1 MEAGAQ
7 PARRIRAA
15 VTHEFGGQLTIEQLD
30 LRPPRPDEIG
40 VRITACAI
48 CHSDISYMDGA
59 WGGHLPAVF
68 GHEVAGVVDELG
80 QGIDEVAVGDPV
92 VVTLIRWCGRCPTCA
107 AGLPGLCENRSR
119 LNDLSHSP
127 LTLGGAPV
135 HQGLRC
141 AGFAERAVVHTSQVV
156 RVPAQIPPE
165 QAALLACG
173 VITGVGAVLHTAGVL
188 TGAAAAVVGLGGVGL
203 NAVQGC
209 VLAGSPLILGIDPVE
224 SKRRSAAAFGA
235 THTAE
240 PAAARERALELTAGR
255 GLDLV
260 VVTAPSASAVE
271 GAVAMLADAGTAVLV
286 GLPSGTTVALD
297 PEVIAERGLRIVG
310 SKVGSA
316 RPHTDVPHLAH
327 LNLAGRLQLEPL
339 ITHHFDLD
347 QINDAIATARAG
359 EALRVV
365 VVP

>member
-1 MEAGAQ
+1 MEPGVQ

-15 VTHEFGGQLTIEQLD
+15 VTHQFGGEMTIEQLD
-30 LRPPRPDEIG
+30 IRPTAPAEVG
-40 VRITACAI
+40 VRVTACAI
-48 CHSDISYMDGA
+48 CHSDISYMNGA

-80 QGIDEVAVGDPV
+80 DGVDEVAIGDPV
-92 VVTLIRWCGRCPTCA
+92 VVTLVRWCGRCPTCA
-107 AGLPGLCENRSR
+107 AGLPALCENRSR
-119 LNDLSHSP
+119 LSDLSRSP

-141 AGFAERAVVHTSQVV
+141 AGFAERVVVHTSQVV
-156 RVPAQIPPE
+156 RVPREIPPQ

-173 VITGVGAVLHTAGVL
+173 VITGVGAVVHTARMPA
-188 TGAAAAVVGLGGVGL
+188 GAAAAVIGLGGVGL

-209 VLAGSPLILGIDPVE
+209 VLAGASLVLGVDPVAG
-224 SKRRSAAAFGA
+224 KRAFAATLG
-235 THTAE
+235 TTDTAD
-240 PAAARERALELTAGR
+240 PDAALERALDLTKGR

-260 VVTAPSASAVE
+260 VVTAPAASAVE

-286 GLPSGTTVALD
+286 GLPSGATVALD
-297 PEVIAERGLRIVG
+297 PEAIAERGLRIAG

-316 RPHTDVPHLAH
+316 RPHADVPHLAG

-339 ITHHFDLD
+339 ITHRFGLD
-347 QINDAIATARAG
+347 EINQAIAAARGG

>member
-1 MEAGAQ
+1 MEARAQ

-15 VTHEFGGQLTIEQLD
+15 VTREFGGPMTVEQLD
-30 LRPPRPDEIG
+30 LRAPAPGEVG
-40 VRITACAI
+40 VRVTACAI
-48 CHSDISYMDGA
+48 CHSDISYMNGA
-59 WGGHLPAVF
+59 WGGHLPGVF
-68 GHEVAGVVDELG
+68 GHEVAGIVDEVGEGL
-80 QGIDEVAVGDPV
+80 DEVAAGDSV

-107 AGLPGLCENRSR
+107 AGLPALCENRSR
-119 LNDLSHSP
+119 LSDLSRSP
-127 LTLGGAPV
+127 LTLDGEPV

-141 AGFAERAVVHTSQVV
+141 AGFAERVVVHSSQVV
-156 RVPAQIPPE
+156 RVPDRIPSE

-173 VITGVGAVLHTAGVL
+173 VITGVGAVLHSSGSR
-188 TGAAAAVVGLGGVGL
+188 TGATAAVVGLGGVGL

-209 VLAGSPLILGIDPVE
+209 VLAGSPLILGVDPVAG
-224 SKRRSAAAFGA
+224 KRRFATTLGA

-240 PAAARERALELTAGR
+240 PADALGQTLELTGGR

-260 VVTAPSASAVE
+260 VVTAPSAAAVE

-286 GLPSGTTVALD
+286 GLPSGTTVTLD
-297 PEVIAERGLRIVG
+297 PEAIAERGQRIVG

-316 RPHTDVPHLAH
+316 RPHADIPHLAG

-339 ITHHFDLD
+339 VTHRFGLD
-347 QINDAIATARAG
+347 EINDAIATARAG

>member
-1 MEAGAQ
+1 MT
-7 PARRIRAA
+7 
-15 VTHEFGGQLTIEQLD
+15 VEQLD
-30 LRPPRPDEIG
+30 LRPPGPGEVG
-40 VRITACAI
+40 VRVTACAI
-48 CHSDISYMDGA
+48 CHSDISYMHGA

-80 QGIDEVAVGDPV
+80 DGVDEVSRGDPV
-92 VVTLIRWCGRCPTCA
+92 VVTLVRWCGRCPTCA
-107 AGLPGLCENRSR
+107 AGLPALCENRSR
-119 LNDLSHSP
+119 LSDLARSP
-127 LTLGGAPV
+127 LTLGGEPV

-141 AGFAERAVVHTSQVV
+141 AGFAERVVIHTSQVV
-156 RVPAQIPPE
+156 RVPGEIPPE

-173 VITGVGAVLHTAGVL
+173 VITGVGAVLHTGAARM
-188 TGAAAAVVGLGGVGL
+188 GAAAAVVGLGGVGL

-209 VLAGSPLILGIDPVE
+209 TLAGASLVLGVDPVAG
-224 SKRRSAAAFGA
+224 KRRFATRLGA

-240 PAAARERALELTAGR
+240 PGDALDQARDLTGGR

-286 GLPSGTTVALD
+286 GLPSGTTVSLD
-297 PEVIAERGLRIVG
+297 PEVIAERGLRVVG

-316 RPHTDVPHLAH
+316 RPHADVPHLAS

-339 ITHHFDLD
+339 VTHRFGLD
-347 QINDAIATARAG
+347 EINDAIAIARGG

>member
-1 MEAGAQ
+1 M
-7 PARRIRAA
+7 
-15 VTHEFGGQLTIEQLD
+15 TIEQLE
-30 LRPPRPDEIG
+30 LRPAVASEVGLRVE
-40 VRITACAI
+40 ACAI
-48 CHSDISYMDGA
+48 CHSDISYMNGA

-80 QGIDEVAVGDPV
+80 DGVDGLSLGDSV
-92 VVTLIRWCGRCPTCA
+92 IATLMRWCGHCPTCA
-107 AGLPGLCENRSR
+107 AGLPALCENRSR
-119 LNDLSHSP
+119 LADLSRSP
-127 LTLGGAPV
+127 LTLDGSPV

-156 RVPAQIPPE
+156 RVPAEIPFE

-173 VITGVGAVLHTAGVL
+173 VITGVGAVMHTAAIGE
-188 TGAAAAVVGLGGVGL
+188 GATAAVVGLGGVGL

-209 VLAGSPLILGIDPVE
+209 VLAGSPLVLGVDPVDG
-224 SKRRSAAAFGA
+224 KRVFATSLGA

-240 PAAARERALELTAGR
+240 PERAVERALELTGGR

-271 GAVAMLADAGTAVLV
+271 GAVAMLADAGTAVLA
-286 GLPSGTTVALD
+286 GLPSGTTVTLD
-297 PEVIAERGLRIVG
+297 PEAIAERGLRIIG

-316 RPHTDVPHLAH
+316 RPHADVPHLAQLH
-327 LNLAGRLQLEPL
+327 LAGRLQLEPL
-339 ITHHFDLD
+339 VTHRFGLD
-347 QINDAIATARAG
+347 QINDAIDTARGG
-359 EALRVV
+359 EALKVV